1 MSAEKI
7 LSITNQH
14 NPHSSHHGGNIM
26 NKFNIMSEQ
35 YGNAISDCIS
45 WMEDKV
51 KEAAVELMEMNEM
64 NRDTIFDSYEKGYY
78 EGYHDA
84 LLDILT
90 ELGVDIDE
98 LDEEYYN

>member
-1 MSAEKI
+1 
-7 LSITNQH
+7 
-14 NPHSSHHGGNIM
+14 M
-26 NKFNIMSEQ
+26 NGFNTMSEQ
-35 YGNAISDCIS
+35 YGKAISDCIS

-64 NRDTIFDSYEKGYY
+64 NRDTVFNNYN

-90 ELGVDIDE
+90 ELGIDIDE

>member
-1 MSAEKI
+1 
-7 LSITNQH
+7 
-14 NPHSSHHGGNIM
+14 M
-26 NKFNIMSEQ
+26 NEFNTMPEQ
-35 YGNAISDCIS
+35 YGKAISDCIS

-64 NRDTIFDSYEKGYY
+64 NRDTVFNSYN

>member
-1 MSAEKI
+1 
-7 LSITNQH
+7 
-14 NPHSSHHGGNIM
+14 M
-26 NKFNIMSEQ
+26 NKFNTMPEQ
-35 YGNAISDCIS
+35 YGKAIPDCIS